1 VNDMHVAKV
10 LGYGSTCM
18 VWEGR

>member
-1 VNDMHVAKV
+1 MHVAKV
-10 LGYGSTCM
+10 LGYNSTCM